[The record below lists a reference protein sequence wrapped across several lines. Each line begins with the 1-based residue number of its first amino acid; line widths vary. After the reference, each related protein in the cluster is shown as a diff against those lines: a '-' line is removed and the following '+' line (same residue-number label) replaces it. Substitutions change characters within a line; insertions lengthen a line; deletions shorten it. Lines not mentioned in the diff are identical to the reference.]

1 MTAFLNHLLAITAPG
16 PDGEDQLPD
25 RFHDECLN
33 AFLVAARDLH
43 ALDPC
48 RWTAA
53 ELARLVQRSLTSPMC
68 PYPEGER

>member
-1 MTAFLNHLLAITAPG
+1 MSAYLNYLASVTEPG

-25 RFHDECLN
+25 EFHDSAL
-33 AFLVAARDLH
+33 ASLLVAAHDLH

-53 ELARLVQRSLTSPMC
+53 ELARLVQRSLTPGNC
-68 PYPEGER
+68 PYLEER